1 MQNCGIT
8 LSPISI
14 QENFPRTENFAKIS
28 LLKVENFQLQNFFPT
43 EYVSANHILQNFLC
57 GKFSLV
63 EMGFDR
69 ADERVRKILIRI
81 VTSSYSSYLYYK
93 WFSKNIVDSGS
104 IINRR
109 MFYLLT
115 QLSFEYFDIEPN
127 ELNIPKYFDTT

>member
-1 MQNCGIT
+1 
-8 LSPISI
+8 
-14 QENFPRTENFAKIS
+14 
-28 LLKVENFQLQNFFPT
+28 
-43 EYVSANHILQNFLC
+43 
-57 GKFSLV
+57 
-63 EMGFDR
+63 MGFDR
-69 ADERVRKILIRI
+69 ADERVCKILIRI

-93 WFSKNIVDSGS
+93 WFGKNIVDSGS